1 MEEKINRML
10 RRDEDYMLIETKD
23 DASESGIGS
32 TNSIK
37 PKLRYARLR
46 KPGEGRYIADQQET
60 SGDEDTEYS
69 AFHTFTRPKIR
80 NWKSYTSL
88 NRSITIS
95 PKMEVRLPR
104 YQKIKRQIQNKKMKK
119 HC

>member
-46 KPGEGRYIADQQET
+46 KPGGKV
-60 SGDEDTEYS
+60 YS
-69 AFHTFTRPKIR
+69 
-80 NWKSYTSL
+80 
-88 NRSITIS
+88 
-95 PKMEVRLPR
+95 
-104 YQKIKRQIQNKKMKK
+104 
-119 HC
+119 